1 MKFRNLI
8 CLAAVLAGSIGT
20 ANAIPVTWEA
30 DHDPV
35 DFRLSAPNQTAF
47 PLNIALDGYRP
58 GLDTIS
64 HAELTIRL
72 YDDTFLGDSSES
84 VKFNFDSSGWTN
96 EYDVD
101 GGPTIFGTFIDSF
114 SFDDIE
120 QFLGNGILNVVI
132 RATEGDF
139 MFASASLRVRGNS
152 VTAVP
157 EPATLSLLGLG
168 IVALGFAVRRRKV
181 V

>member
-8 CLAAVLAGSIGT
+8 CLAALLAGSIGT

-30 DHDPV
+30 DYNPP
-35 DFRLSAPNQTAF
+35 DFRVTAPNQTAF
-47 PLNIALDGYRP
+47 PLDITLDGYRP

-64 HAELTIRL
+64 WAELTINL
-72 YDDTFLGDSSES
+72 YDDTLLGDAGES
-84 VKFNFDSSGWTN
+84 VRFNFDSSGWTK
-96 EYDVD
+96 EYDVN
-101 GGPTIFGTFIDSF
+101 GGPTIFGTLYDSF

-132 RATEGDF
+132 RATDGDF
-139 MFASASLRVRGNS
+139 MFANASLRVRGNS
-152 VTAVP
+152 VTSVP

-168 IVALGFAVRRRKV
+168 IVMLGFGMRRRKV
-181 V
+181 